1 MRLLI
6 LGGFLGSGKT
16 SLLMRLARHMTDA
29 SGGTAMYRVV
39 ILENE
44 VGREGVDDR
53 LLRSS
58 GYQVENLFAGCA
70 CCTVGG
76 KLITAVS
83 AIERDYGPDWMI
95 LETTGLAYPGLIRD
109 NLRHALGKESR
120 ICTVADASRWARLKV
135 PMAELL
141 AGQISCADTVLINK
155 ADLAGE
161 EALRQTEKEISGMN
175 PGAGVYRVSAL
186 QDIPSEIWDRVL
198 GCAYPGGGP
207 DTTGRRMGDG
217 TKKDASDDGSRR
229 G

>member
-16 SLLMRLARHMTDA
+16 SLLMQLARYMTGI
-29 SGGTAMYRVV
+29 SGGSALYRVV

-58 GYQVENLFAGCA
+58 GYNVENLFSGCA

-76 KLITAVS
+76 ELITAVS
-83 AIERDYGPDWMI
+83 AIEKDYGPDWMI

-135 PMAELL
+135 PMAGLL

-155 ADLAGE
+155 VDLAGE
-161 EALRQTEKEISGMN
+161 EALVKMEEEILGMN
-175 PGAGVYRVSAL
+175 PGTELHRVSAL
-186 QDIPSEIWDRVL
+186 QDIPPEIWDRVL
-198 GCAYPGGGP
+198 GCAYPGGMP
-207 DTTGRRMGDG
+207 DTTGRRKEDG
-217 TKKDASDDGSRR
+217 TKKDASDDGGRR